1 MSGDNAVLTLW
12 HLLAQVNIKLFD
24 FVCNLVLFISKTS
37 SFGLKHLVPSPF
49 ILPTGLFF
57 VVCLFAQIT
66 DNQNIFFMQLWI
78 SVAVTQF
85 DV

>member
-1 MSGDNAVLTLW
+1 MESI
-12 HLLAQVNIKLFD
+12 IKLFD
-24 FVCNLVLFISKTS
+24 YVCNLVLFITKTS

-57 VVCLFAQIT
+57 LCVQIT
-66 DNQNIFFMQLWI
+66 DSQNVFFMQLILPVLWI
-78 SVAVTQF
+78 NVAITQF